1 LFVTAEKSR
10 AEGEIMEATLRS
22 LAKAVRPF
30 CEEND
35 LYVNRKKLASR
46 LPPARSQANN
56 RKPRGEEL
64 LAEYPNTAPKP
75 SFYSQAEE
83 NESSMLK

>member
-1 LFVTAEKSR
+1 
-10 AEGEIMEATLRS
+10 MEATLRS

-56 RKPRGEEL
+56 RKTQRRGAARRVPEYGSQTQLL
-64 LAEYPNTAPKP
+64 LAGGGE
-75 SFYSQAEE
+75 
-83 NESSMLK
+83 